1 MENDLKKYI
10 FDAFSAIEQIEK
22 YFTTCQNFASYNSQ
36 PMLQDATERNLEI
49 IGEAIK
55 KALDVNPDIEITNS
69 RRIVNTRNKL
79 IHGYD
84 SVDNTE
90 VYAIVINH
98 LPLLKEELSR
108 ILE

>member
-1 MENDLKKYI
+1 MENEVKKYV
-10 FDAFSAIEQIEK
+10 FDAFSALEQIEK
-22 YFTTCQNFASYNSQ
+22 YFLTCPNFSSYDSQ

-55 KALDVNPDIEITNS
+55 KALDVNPNIEITNS

-90 VYAIVINH
+90 VYAIVIKH
-98 LPLLKEELSR
+98 LPLLKQELSR
-108 ILE
+108 ILQ